1 METVSIAIKPEVFE
15 RLQHLAEPLIDD
27 ASSVIERL
35 IAHWESYPPSPGHK
49 VVSIKLPSPPTE
61 WRSARG
67 ERFPIG
73 AKLRARY
80 LNHDFEAEITAKG
93 IEFNGKTYNNPS
105 SAGIAAK
112 ESVGTTGKSAS
123 TNGWDFWEMLDPSTG
138 RWISINVL
146 RSKSRTR

>member
-1 METVSIAIKPEVFE
+1 MEVVQVPVKKEVFE
-15 RLQHLAEPLIDD
+15 GLKRLAEPLVDD

-35 IAHWESYPPSPGHK
+35 IKHWEK
-49 VVSIKLPSPPTE
+49 SPPAATKAASQGPGTPAE

-80 LNHDFEAEITAKG
+80 LRHAFEAIVTING
-93 IEFNGKTYNNPS
+93 IEFNGKTYDNPS

-112 ESVGTTGKSAS
+112 ESVGTVGKAAS
-123 TNGWDFWEMLDPSTG
+123 TNGWDFWEMLEPSTK
-138 RWISINVL
+138 RWVSIDTL
-146 RSKSRTR
+146 RTKNGA